1 MVKHIVMWRLKE
13 EVAGN
18 TKSENISLIIGM
30 LNELASIVRE
40 IESLELGENFNASE
54 AAFDLVLIT
63 THKDRDSL
71 KKYMA
76 HPEHQKIASF
86 IRGVVEERKVVDFEY

>member
-18 TKSENISLIIGM
+18 TKSENISLIKGM
-30 LNELASIVRE
+30 LNELASIVME

-63 THKDRDSL
+63 THKDRDAL
-71 KKYMA
+71 KKYME
-76 HPEHQKIASF
+76 HPEHQKVASF
-86 IRGVVEERKVVDFEY
+86 IRSVVEERKVVDFEY